1 MLGVKLVVLLCL
13 AVVVAG
19 CNGGTVD
26 RHALTND
33 AATIDSIN
41 CEAWLLSRAMADGKL
56 TLVYAREQAEV
67 LRLQAANFA
76 DALGKRATAAGLE
89 KRVRAKGREA
99 AILAGRLQ
107 RLRDGSAR
115 PEVDQLSRAFKR
127 AGSCS

>member
-33 AATIDSIN
+33 AATIDSID
-41 CEAWLLSRAMADGKL
+41 CEAWLLSRAMTDGGA
-56 TLVYAREQAEV
+56 TSIYAREQAEV
-67 LRLQAANFA
+67 LRVQAANFA

-89 KRVRAKGREA
+89 KRVRAKGRDA
-99 AILAGRLQ
+99 AVLAGRLQ
-107 RLRDGSAR
+107 RLRDASASS
-115 PEVDQLSRAFKR
+115 EVGQLSRAFKL

>member
-1 MLGVKLVVLLCL
+1 MLGVKLVVLLFL

-33 AATIDSIN
+33 AATIDSID
-41 CEAWLLSRAMADGKL
+41 CEAWLLSQAMTEGRL
-56 TLVYAREQAEV
+56 TSVYAREQAEV

-89 KRVRAKGREA
+89 KRVRAKSREA
-99 AILAGRLQ
+99 AVLAGRLQ
-107 RLRDGSAR
+107 RLRDAPASG
-115 PEVDQLSRAFKR
+115 ETEQLSRAFKR